1 MRLFIHFLL
10 FLLPLGSAIAQD
22 LELANEYFQKEDY
35 SKARVHYEL
44 ALKKRVPLADVYP
57 KYVKT
62 LIKIGD
68 LNETEKFYKRIIKAE
83 PYSGQIKIDY
93 LIFLKDSK
101 NKDFEKNLA
110 KTQKEAIQ
118 DNVNFPSIIYYLN
131 SLNQQQLL
139 ESFITAYRKTKGNT
153 AAFFKE
159 MANAKKVQGNLKEM
173 SEELLLGLL
182 EEEEQ
187 TEDIKHVLQNYLTEP
202 AELDY
207 FKSILLEV
215 AQNDPQ
221 NLTISELLLW
231 IFIQQRDFASA
242 AIHAKA
248 IDKKQRNQG
257 ENQKEVA
264 DLAIENK
271 NYDAA
276 IGIYA
281 NLIKDYPQSAVST
294 FAKGKYIMVRELKIK
309 SKYPVNKSE
318 LLGLITDYKA
328 LIKEAEQIGNTNSYK
343 YKADMAMLYGFYLE
357 KLDSAIL
364 ILNSAVLQSQFDK
377 KFQSQTR
384 LNLGDLYLLDNQ
396 PWESTL
402 LYSQVES
409 LEKDQLLGHE
419 AKLKNA
425 KLNYYAGEFTLAQE
439 QMDVLKLATS
449 REISNDAIQ
458 LSVLIQDNITE
469 DTTGYALKKFSAI
482 ELLIFQN
489 KWEEAKKQLGELYT
503 EYRATSLKDDILMLE
518 AKISKQF
525 GEYDNAIARFDLLLT
540 NHGDD
545 ILADDAAFQIAQ
557 LYDYNLKNST
567 KAMEYYNKV
576 ITQFPASIFVV
587 ESRKRF
593 RELRGDKV
601 N

>member
-1 MRLFIHFLL
+1 MRLFIHILIFL
-10 FLLPLGSAIAQD
+10 FALGSAFSQD
-22 LELANEYFQKEDY
+22 LDLANEYFQKEDY

-44 ALKKRVPLADVYP
+44 AIKKRVPLLEVYP
-57 KYVKT
+57 KYAST

-68 LNETEKFYKRIIKAE
+68 LNEADRFFKKIIKAE
-83 PYSGQIKIDY
+83 PYSGQIKVDY
-93 LIFLKDSK
+93 LVFLKDSK
-101 NKDFEKNLA
+101 SKDYD
-110 KTQKEAIQ
+110 KTLVKIQKEAIQ
-118 DNVNFPSIIYYLN
+118 DDANFPSLVYYLN
-131 SLNQQQLL
+131 SLNQQPLL
-139 ESFITAYRKTKGNT
+139 ESFITAFRKTKGNT
-153 AAFFKE
+153 AAFYKE
-159 MANAKKVQGNLKEM
+159 MANAKKMQGNLKEM

-187 TEDIKHVLQNYLTEP
+187 TEEIKHILQNYLTEP
-202 AELDY
+202 TELDY
-207 FKSILLEV
+207 FKSVLLEV

-221 NLTISELLLW
+221 NTTISELLLW

-257 ENQKEVA
+257 DNQKEVA
-264 DLAIENK
+264 DLAVENK

-276 IGIYA
+276 INIYA
-281 NLIKDYPQSAVST
+281 SLIKDYPNSSTST
-294 FAKGKYIMVRELKIK
+294 FAKGKSIMVREVKIK
-309 SKYPVNKSE
+309 SKFPVNRPE
-318 LLGLITDYKA
+318 LTGLISDYKA
-328 LIKEAEQIGNTNSYK
+328 LIKEAENTGNTNSYK
-343 YKADMAMLYGFYLE
+343 YKSDMAMLYGFYLE

-364 ILNSAVLQSQFDK
+364 ILNSAIQQSQFDK
-377 KFQSQTR
+377 KFQSQAR

-402 LYSQVES
+402 LYSQVEA
-409 LEKDQLLGHE
+409 LERDQLLGHE

-489 KWEEAKKQLGELYT
+489 KWEAAKKQLEELYG
-503 EYRATSLKDDILMLE
+503 EYRANSLKDDILMLE

-525 GEYDNAIARFDLLLT
+525 GEFDKAIEKFDLLLA
-540 NHGDD
+540 NHGED

-557 LYDYNLKNST
+557 LYDYNLKNPT

-576 ITQFPASIFVV
+576 ITKFPASILVV